1 MLEGKAVVGET
12 DMLQTMQ
19 QEALDIA
26 AKALNFFDIT
36 EATEIARLIK
46 KVMRLRLVFVGI
58 GSVPLFWFA
67 GSAIWSA
74 PISDVLSLYPGR
86 LSSRTVSTIAGQ
98 ISLKDSESNS
108 RLDTF
113 PLLFCNL
120 LEFDRAYGPGWQ
132 CIVGTDFGSFVTH
145 CYGCF
150 IHFSVGSLAIL
161 LFKGSAGPELEA
173 EQFAALDLE
182 TVKA

>member
-1 MLEGKAVVGET
+1 LQLVLFPISVTSMLEGKAVVGET

-26 AKALNFFDIT
+26 AKALDFFDVT

-46 KVMRLRLVFVGI
+46 K
-58 GSVPLFWFA
+58 
-67 GSAIWSA
+67 
-74 PISDVLSLYPGR
+74 
-86 LSSRTVSTIAGQ
+86 
-98 ISLKDSESNS
+98 
-108 RLDTF
+108 
-113 PLLFCNL
+113 
-120 LEFDRAYGPGWQ
+120 EFDRAYGPGWQ

-161 LFKGSAGPELEA
+161 LFKGSVGPELEA
-173 EQFAALDLE
+173 DQFAALDLE